1 MPARSRSPWWRP
13 SGRSSAIDE
22 ILAVP
27 GLDGIFVG
35 PSDLSVTFS
44 NGQSIAPGG
53 PLVEDPIRRIADK
66 TLAAGKLVGAFAWGG
81 ARAEFFKSLG
91 YRLIALGSDQAYL
104 MTGIQT
110 MLKERG
116 AEIQR

>member
-1 MPARSRSPWWRP
+1 MVETERAL
-13 SGRSSAIDE
+13 GAIDS

-44 NGQSIAPGG
+44 GGQSIAPGG
-53 PLVEDPIRRIADK
+53 PIVEEPIRKIAEK
-66 TLAAGKLVGAFAWGG
+66 TLAAGKLIGAFAWGG
-81 ARAEFFKSLG
+81 ARAEFYKGLG

-116 AEIQR
+116 PEIQRT